1 MTAPHRGFDQG
12 AGYVFRHIARP
23 SLCRVD
29 GDHMQRVIVLPTH
42 HVAHDGVSI
51 GLGGDR
57 FHICDSERAEV
68 AEDEMQF
75 KIEVDAAAGHPAKS
89 PQKRRVCWPA
99 ANLIHYRLVIGP
111 SVSAGC
117 IEEPVAWGITDATP
131 D

>member
-51 GLGGDR
+51 GLGGDCC
-57 FHICDSERAEV
+57 HICDSERAEV

-75 KIEVDAAAGHPAKS
+75 SSEGLCSYGDHLMTGCDLFACDDCTFVDPFIAPGVQK
-89 PQKRRVCWPA
+89 KRRA
-99 ANLIHYRLVIGP
+99 MG
-111 SVSAGC
+111 GC
-117 IEEPVAWGITDATP
+117 DRTISRPRA
-131 D
+131 